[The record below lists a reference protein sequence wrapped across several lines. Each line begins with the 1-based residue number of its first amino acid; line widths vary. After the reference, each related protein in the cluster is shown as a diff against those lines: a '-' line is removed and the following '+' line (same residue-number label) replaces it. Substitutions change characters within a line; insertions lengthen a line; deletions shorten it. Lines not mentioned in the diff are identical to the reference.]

1 MMEDWKSQI
10 IQLRQELEQHNYRYY
25 VLSDPVI
32 SDREFD
38 EMMHQ
43 LQTLEEAHPEMADPL
58 SPTQRVGSDLS
69 KEFEQVVLT
78 YPSLPKRGCRLAT
91 PYVKV
96 MCVTFMNVRNGLCME
111 NHLRLWLN

>member
-43 LQTLEEAHPEMADPL
+43 LQTLE
-58 SPTQRVGSDLS
+58 
-69 KEFEQVVLT
+69 
-78 YPSLPKRGCRLAT
+78 
-91 PYVKV
+91 
-96 MCVTFMNVRNGLCME
+96 
-111 NHLRLWLN
+111 